1 MVLNGIKNLSSGGF
15 VQIKNILFISS
26 SNTKWESV
34 LECLSNN
41 EIFSFQVLAVP
52 LLFFSNL
59 V

>member
-41 EIFSFQVLAVP
+41 EIFSFQVLAVQ
-52 LLFFSNL
+52 LFF
-59 V
+59 